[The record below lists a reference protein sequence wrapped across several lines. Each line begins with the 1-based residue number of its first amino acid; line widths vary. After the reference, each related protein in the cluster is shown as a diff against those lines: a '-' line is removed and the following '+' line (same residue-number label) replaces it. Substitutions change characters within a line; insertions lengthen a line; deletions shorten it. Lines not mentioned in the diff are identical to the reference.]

1 MLHNRDMPPPADASP
16 LQIAVLCAAWCRS
29 CTEFRPLFDAVAAA
43 RPAMRFTWIDIED
56 EAAIC
61 DDLDIDDFPTLAVVR
76 DGVPLFFG
84 PSLPVADVMARL
96 VDELATRE
104 PGDPAAWPAEVR
116 ALAASVAARG
126 RR

>member
-1 MLHNRDMPPPADASP
+1 
-16 LQIAVLCAAWCRS
+16 
-29 CTEFRPLFDAVAAA
+29 
-43 RPAMRFTWIDIED
+43 MRFTWIDIED

-84 PSLPVADVMARL
+84 PSLPVAEVMARL
-96 VDELATRE
+96 VDELAARE

-116 ALAASVAARG
+116 VLAASVAARG